1 MSEMWTRCSF
11 ALNRSLKLIYFTFF
25 ECLLCVSRLAF
36 RNVLPWFLRLPV
48 GRTFIQWIYS
58 SISFFFCP
66 PFGFSPKIWH
76 SLQLFCQI
84 YGPSLLSRQNHS
96 ALVTDVSYGRDI
108 RFACGCSGF
117 NPRFALFRCQTQ
129 RNHALQITNCLIP
142 ISWVERFQFAII
154 TFTRGANKKN

>member
-48 GRTFIQWIYS
+48 GKTFIQWIYS
-58 SISFFFCP
+58 SISFSFCP

-117 NPRFALFRCQTQ
+117 KPRFAFVTVSVPNSTQ
-129 RNHALQITNCLIP
+129 P
-142 ISWVERFQFAII
+142 RFANSQLLNTYQLGWKFSVCHNNIH
-154 TFTRGANKKN
+154 TRDK